1 MRTRTWLQPILAA
14 ALLAGGVRA
23 PRLAAQGWIEPWR
36 GGGAGLVRLRTA
48 VTARV
53 SGRVARVEVEDW
65 FENRGGAL
73 LEGDY
78 YYPLPGEGAF
88 ADLSLWQ
95 GDRELK
101 GETMDAGRA
110 RAIYEEIVRRK
121 RDPAL
126 VELVGHGLLR
136 ARVFPIGP
144 GETRRI
150 TLRYTQLLARA
161 GDALV
166 FRYAAGRPG
175 VPVIQGP
182 GLPFP
187 RPIPRP
193 VPPLPPGVRPAP
205 QPDRPRVLP
214 DPGSGFGG
222 AIDFRLVVEDGAA
235 FRDPFS
241 PTHELRSERADGR
254 LTVRPVGELRGDF
267 AVFLPL
273 RESGRAAGVSVVAF
287 RTGGEDGYALVT
299 ITPGEP
305 GGDDVP
311 RDVTLVLDVS
321 GSMSGDKLDQARR
334 ALGSLLGSL
343 GAADRFRLI
352 AFSSDIDPYRAG
364 WSPATRAE
372 IAAARRWVDGLQAH
386 GSTDIAGALAEAFR
400 GNAARSA
407 EERLPIAVFLTDGMP
422 TVGEQDPER
431 IALQAERDRGDARV
445 FAFGVGYDVNTRLL
459 DRLTQAARGSTAYVE
474 PGEDLERPIAELAA
488 RIRHPVLT
496 DLHLAAAP
504 VELRDVYPTPLP
516 DLFFGDEL
524 VLLARYRGT
533 GSGAVTFEGRRR
545 GRTERIGAT
554 VAFPAEARGD
564 DYIPRLWA
572 SRRIGVL
579 TRELRLHGRNPE
591 LEQEIRDLGLRYGL
605 LTDFT
610 AYLVQ
615 EPGLVA
621 AVPTQAFEF
630 TGASAVKSAEVA
642 RARREA
648 TNAASLARAD
658 VATLAA
664 APAGFAGQGVAG
676 GRASGES
683 VRIVAGRRFA
693 LRDGVWSDGLRRDGL
708 RAVTI
713 EPFSPAYFALLRELP
728 ELASWWSAFEHVEL
742 AGARVALRVAD
753 GGVRELPPAEIARLV
768 REFRAS

>member
-1 MRTRTWLQPILAA
+1 MRTRLWMLPLLAA
-14 ALLAGGVRA
+14 ALLAGDA
-23 PRLAAQGWIEPWR
+23 ATSRLAGQGWIEPWPGR
-36 GGGAGLVRLRTA
+36 GTGLVRLRTA

-53 SGRVARVEVEDW
+53 TGRVARVEVEDW

-101 GETMDAGRA
+101 GETMDAARA
-110 RAIYEEIVRRK
+110 RSIYEEIVRRK

-136 ARVFPIGP
+136 ARVFPIAP

-150 TLRYTQLLARA
+150 TLRYTQLLSRA

-175 VPVIQGP
+175 VSVVQGP
-182 GLPFP
+182 GMPWP
-187 RPIPRP
+187 RPLPEPRRQ
-193 VPPLPPGVRPAP
+193 LP
-205 QPDRPRVLP
+205 QPDRPGTQR
-214 DPGSGFGG
+214 GWG
-222 AIDFRLVVEDGAA
+222 ASLGQPIDFRLVVEDGTA

-254 LTVRPVGELRGDF
+254 LTVRPVGELSGDF

-273 RESGRAAGVSVVAF
+273 RAAGRAAGVSVVAY
-287 RTGGEDGYALVT
+287 RAGAEDGYAL
-299 ITPGEP
+299 ITLSPGEP

-311 RDVTLVLDVS
+311 RDITLVLDVS
-321 GSMSGDKLDQARR
+321 GSMSGEKLDQAKR

-343 GAADRFRLI
+343 GAADRFRLV
-352 AFSSDIDPYRAG
+352 AFSSDVDSYRAG
-364 WSPATRAE
+364 WTSATAPE

-386 GSTDIAGALAEAFR
+386 GSTDIAGALTEAFR
-400 GNAARSA
+400 GNPA
-407 EERLPIAVFLTDGMP
+407 EASTARLPIVVFLTDGLP

-431 IALQAERDRGDARV
+431 IAQRAEQGRGAARV

-459 DRLTQAARGSTAYVE
+459 DRLTAAARGTTAYVE
-474 PGEDLERPIAELAA
+474 PGEDLERPIAELGA

-496 DLHLAAAP
+496 DLRLASAP
-504 VELRDVYPTPLP
+504 VQLRDVYPAPLP
-516 DLFFGDEL
+516 DLFFGDDL

-533 GSGAVTFEGRRR
+533 GAGDVAFEGRRR
-545 GRTERIGAT
+545 GRVERIAASA
-554 VAFPAEARGD
+554 AFPAEARTD

-579 TRELRLHGRNPE
+579 TRELRLHGRNAE
-591 LEQEIRDLGLRYGL
+591 VEQEVRELGLRYGL
-605 LTDFT
+605 LTEFT

-615 EPGLVA
+615 EPGMVA
-621 AVPTQAFEF
+621 AAPAAFDA
-630 TGASAVKSAEVA
+630 TGQTAVKSAEVA

-648 TNAASLARAD
+648 TSVAALSRAD
-658 VATLAA
+658 AAALAA
-664 APAGFAGQGVAG
+664 APAELRGQVMAG
-676 GRASGES
+676 GRGAGETA
-683 VRIVAGRRFA
+683 RIVGGRRFL
-693 LRDGVWSDGLRRDGL
+693 LRGEVWSDGLRKQSMPTV
-708 RAVTI
+708 AV

-728 ELASWWSAFEHVEL
+728 ELASWWSVFERVEVT
-742 AGARVALRVAD
+742 GARVALRAD
-753 GGVRELPPAEIARLV
+753 AGGLRELKPAEIARLV
-768 REFRAS
+768 LEFRAS